1 MKYISS
7 LSGSLALSTSRE
19 KETTLKLYITTMNA
33 NATSNVPYEA
43 IQFAIREN
51 FPSTLEPATTL
62 GNTLNSIRTKVNT
75 LYDIVYTTINQ
86 ERGQEMTNL
95 VDELLEETAQ
105 VEEHF
110 KVWLEK
116 LNLACVMIKLVYPQ
130 QVAAPGT
137 K

>member
-1 MKYISS
+1 
-7 LSGSLALSTSRE
+7 
-19 KETTLKLYITTMNA
+19 
-33 NATSNVPYEA
+33 
-43 IQFAIREN
+43 
-51 FPSTLEPATTL
+51 
-62 GNTLNSIRTKVNT
+62 VNT